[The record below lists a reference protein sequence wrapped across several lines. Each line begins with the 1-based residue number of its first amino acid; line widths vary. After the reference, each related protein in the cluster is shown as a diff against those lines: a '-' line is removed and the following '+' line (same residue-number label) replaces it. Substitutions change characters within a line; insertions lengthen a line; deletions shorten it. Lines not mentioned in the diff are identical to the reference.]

1 MQSTSDNNNW
11 PPRKRA
17 RIACHLCHARKV
29 RCDAALV
36 GIPCTNC
43 RLDRHVCTVRNSS
56 ARRPKKRI
64 QALEVILP
72 PSPSTALTAS
82 APIGAEDPTEMR
94 PLETF
99 VENDDNMFLSASSK
113 SNHISNSP
121 YGLYP
126 QAEDH
131 MSPYPF
137 RPSSI
142 PPNMEDFSPFSRELV
157 FNTSVTFSYYRFLE
171 VKELA
176 KLSPSDVRYLES
188 KGCLH
193 VPSGTH
199 LDQFIQHYFLHVHPC
214 TPLLD
219 EGQFWGMYSNTQDD
233 SKGTNRIS
241 LLLFQAILFSAAT
254 FVPLSTIRACGFHNY
269 YTAREVLYERAR
281 LLYNFRTETD
291 FASIAQASLLL
302 SYRSTPHEQ
311 QSNTSWLS
319 TAIEYARADNAHLYN
334 RLPGLTSRQMST
346 KKRLWW
352 CCVLRDRIIA
362 LGVRRPLQIT
372 SDHFDFSQ
380 DAVVEADFS
389 GEVEQSQVYDAE
401 TKLLLANIFIVQCHF
416 ALAVTSTI
424 MAIYPL
430 NGVVIPVLPTPA
442 RISELHIQM
451 EEGKNDLKKWMEIF
465 KDRLTRGS
473 SKSAALHNSVT
484 LFTDVTN
491 IYYYTAQIARCQHS
505 MYFLTECQPLTTEVS
520 HQLETTQFELE
531 RAIIDITSRVTNL
544 VTLCLVGY
552 LPISVVAY
560 TALPLALLSLDVR
573 FSSTE
578 PEKASRQ
585 QRLSVFLETMK
596 QCGHRF
602 DFVGVVSAI
611 ITKVLRLVDFGKRSD
626 FPSNNTSSSSDAN
639 LTVSRTPNACPKSW
653 TEFVNTQPNLYLR
666 LSAFLDF
673 ALSKGK
679 FPSEDEL
686 PEWITNPSK
695 PHMITRSMEFPSLV
709 NSASAVDP
717 RDSVIRERPF
727 SLSQQFCPD
736 NSIFIFSGSSSQGYD
751 AFDGVTSG
759 LWDSTET
766 RFVFDELGG
775 ISEHTREDISE
786 SPFSS
791 NILSELFDLP
801 ATGG

>member
-142 PPNMEDFSPFSRELV
+142 PPNMEDFSPFSRELA

-199 LDQFIQHYFLHVHPC
+199 LDQFIQHYFLHAHPC

-362 LGVRRPLQIT
+362 LGVRQPLQIT

-451 EEGKNDLKKWMEIF
+451 EEGKKDLKKWMEIF

-491 IYYYTAQIARCQHS
+491 IYYY
-505 MYFLTECQPLTTEVS
+505 
-520 HQLETTQFELE
+520 
-531 RAIIDITSRVTNL
+531 
-544 VTLCLVGY
+544 
-552 LPISVVAY
+552 VAY